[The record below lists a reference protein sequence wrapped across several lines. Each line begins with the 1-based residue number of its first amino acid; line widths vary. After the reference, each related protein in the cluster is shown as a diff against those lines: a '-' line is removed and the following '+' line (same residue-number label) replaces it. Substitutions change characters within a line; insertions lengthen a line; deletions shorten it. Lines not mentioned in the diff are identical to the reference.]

1 MFTPLKGR
9 LLVFTFIENQITPEC
24 LEFYQMETE
33 MLLARWKVLLNE
45 PGNAIAVRG
54 VFQER
59 LDILHRLNELGVRD
73 IEGLSI
79 FTAMEA
85 TNASMRAI
93 DKARAL
99 KTLPA

>member
-1 MFTPLKGR
+1 
-9 LLVFTFIENQITPEC
+9 
-24 LEFYQMETE
+24 METE
-33 MLLARWKVLLNE
+33 KLLARWKVLLNE
-45 PGNAIAVRG
+45 PGSAIAVRG

-85 TNASMRAI
+85 TNASLREI
-93 DKARAL
+93 DTARAL
-99 KTLPA
+99 KVLPA